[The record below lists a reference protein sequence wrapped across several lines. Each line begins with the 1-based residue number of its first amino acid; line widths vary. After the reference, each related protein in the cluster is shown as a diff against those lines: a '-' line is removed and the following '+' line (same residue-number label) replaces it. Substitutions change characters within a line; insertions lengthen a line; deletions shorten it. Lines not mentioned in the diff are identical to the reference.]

1 MRVLGKVMAVVL
13 MAAATAWAQAPRC
26 DAGGGASTR
35 GARSPKFQ
43 LMDTVLSLGELTES
57 KKCPLSAAQAKKA
70 ADLVK
75 GLQRK
80 SKLTD
85 DDAKAALKSLKVGLT
100 TRQLTELSRL
110 SRERRER
117 MMTRP
122 PGRRDGRWQRW
133 PRDGRRQG
141 WPRDGR
147 RLGWPRT
154 AGRWGGM
161 AGGKGGPGW
170 LVARAAGMAGGKA
183 VQPGAVARLQL
194 LRAAQG
200 RQPDGAAH
208 VTSAEG
214 ALTALE
220 RAKAVAPPG
229 CPRAATRCP
238 ARRHQAGA
246 GASRAEE
253 DPGKSVGVQ
262 EWEGWPAGSL
272 AANRGSQNL
281 LPLPEPQPSSSP
293 HRTSGGR

>member
-13 MAAATAWAQAPRC
+13 MAAATAWAQAPRS

-80 SKLTD
+80 QKLTD

-117 MMTRP
+117 MMTRS
-122 PGRRDGRWQRW
+122 
-133 PRDGRRQG
+133 RQG
-141 WPRDGR
+141 AGMAGGKGGPGMA
-147 RLGWPRT
+147 GGKGGPGT

-161 AGGKGGPGW
+161 AGGKGGPGM
-170 LVARAAGMAGGKA
+170 AGGKGGPGMAGGKA
-183 VQPGAVARLQL
+183 GTN
-194 LRAAQG
+194 RAQWRDYNFFAPPKADNPMGQ
-200 RQPDGAAH
+200 RMYEPLK
-208 VTSAEG
+208 S

-220 RAKAVAPPG
+220 KRAKA
-229 CPRAATRCP
+229 
-238 ARRHQAGA
+238 
-246 GASRAEE
+246 
-253 DPGKSVGVQ
+253 K
-262 EWEGWPAGSL
+262 
-272 AANRGSQNL
+272 
-281 LPLPEPQPSSSP
+281 
-293 HRTSGGR
+293 